1 MDFLLVSAIP
11 AMGVTGSGG
20 SIVMYD
26 QDKDAADER
35 GRWFGVQEAAN
46 YLGIHRATLF
56 RALRSGLITADRT
69 TPKGRARFRLTTL
82 DEFQSSLR
90 HQAATSQDRVYTP
103 VRVLAKLA
111 GLARTAA
118 SPEEGAEALQDAM
131 RLLCFPGG
139 GFDMACS
146 ALHVPSDTDP
156 YALNFMAEVG
166 LPERLKAAY
175 QHLRP
180 YVDFPMTVV
189 LRTGVPE
196 ICEDIQSHPSPH
208 ATAMRVLKQ
217 DDVLSYAVYPIATGD
232 GAAKKILGVLAVSRR
247 TSHKFSQQEQ
257 VFLGGVADA
266 LSACMTCG
274 VLNTRFDENHDTTLL
289 TPEKTLGIVSL
300 LLESAFSQTRCQ
312 DVLPSPVLPAELLC
326 NVLVERSQA
335 LTTWVYGFP
344 PQDCGNTP
352 AGAQEDDLLHQYRSN
367 LQSLVQ
373 RASAADGLKREQWQS
388 RVTAVALPVPLPTG
402 QRGAVGAVWPGVRMD
417 VAAEGILL
425 STLASACSL
434 VSEYS

>member
-1 MDFLLVSAIP
+1 
-11 AMGVTGSGG
+11 
-20 SIVMYD
+20 MYK
-26 QDKDAADER
+26 QDRDAADEHE
-35 GRWFGVQEAAN
+35 RWFGVQEAAN

-69 TPKGRARFRLTTL
+69 TPKGRARFRLATL
-82 DEFQSSLR
+82 DEFQLSLR
-90 HQAATSQDRVYTP
+90 HQAATSQDRVYAP

-111 GLARTAA
+111 GLVRAAA
-118 SPEEGAEALQDAM
+118 SPEDNAEALQDAM

-139 GFDMACS
+139 GFDMAGV
-146 ALHVPSDTDP
+146 ALHLPSESDP
-156 YALNFMAEVG
+156 YALRFLAEVG
-166 LPERLKAAY
+166 FPERLKTAY
-175 QHLRP
+175 TQLRP
-180 YVDFPMTVV
+180 YVDFPTTIA

-196 ICEDIQSHPSPH
+196 ICEDIQNHPSPH

-217 DDVLSYAVYPIATGD
+217 GDVASYAVYPITTGD
-232 GAAKKILGVLAVSRR
+232 GAAKKTLGVLAVCRSTAHR
-247 TSHKFSQQEQ
+247 FSQQEQ

-266 LSACMTCG
+266 LSACMTHG
-274 VLNTRFDENHDTTLL
+274 VLNTRFGENCDTMLL
-289 TPEKTLGIVSL
+289 TPERTLNIVSL
-300 LLESAFSQTRCQ
+300 LLESAFSQTRYQ
-312 DVLPSPVLPAELLC
+312 DVRPSSALPTELLC

-352 AGAQEDDLLHQYRSN
+352 AGAQEDDMLHQYRSN
-367 LQSLVQ
+367 LKSLVQ
-373 RASAADGLKREQWQS
+373 RVSAADGLKREQWQS
-388 RVTAVALPVPLPTG
+388 RVTAVALPVPLPSG

-417 VAAEGILL
+417 IASEGILL